1 MAATGCTAWKSST
14 CASGLACKRDVPA
27 RCFDP
32 NWAEWP
38 MPNGVADVAAF
49 APNLEGYIDNGDG
62 TVTDKI
68 TGLMWQQAVPTAIY
82 TWTDAN
88 AYCPTLNLAG
98 HSDWRLPTVIEL
110 ISIVNPD
117 IPNPGPTIVET
128 FFPATPSA
136 TFWTSTPY
144 AGYPTR
150 AGDCCSPSVPR
161 ALTT

>member
-1 MAATGCTAWKSST
+1 
-14 CASGLACKRDVPA
+14 
-27 RCFDP
+27 
-32 NWAEWP
+32 

-68 TGLMWQQAVPTAIY
+68 TGLMWQQAVPTATY

-88 AYCPTLNLAG
+88 AYCPTLSLAG

-117 IPNPGPTIVET
+117 IPNPGPTIVEA

-150 AGDCCSPSVPR
+150 AGDVLFTVGAAR
-161 ALTT
+161 YDDLTTAQNVRCVR